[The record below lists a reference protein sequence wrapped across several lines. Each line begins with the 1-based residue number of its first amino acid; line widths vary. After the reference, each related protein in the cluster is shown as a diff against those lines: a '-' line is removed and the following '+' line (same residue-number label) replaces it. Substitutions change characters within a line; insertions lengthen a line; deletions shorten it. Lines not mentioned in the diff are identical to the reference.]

1 MSLNAATIEILLAK
15 GLTGADLL
23 DVARAME
30 KRADPTAAERQRKC
44 RANKKAGDVSHRD
57 VTRDPPIDNNHTP
70 SNSPSEAKASLAPK
84 GKATRLPADWQP
96 EPLSGETAAMVSA
109 WPVGMLEREL
119 SKFRDY
125 WAAASG
131 RKAAKLDWNAAFRN
145 WLRNANEW
153 ASRNGTAN
161 RSNHQNGAP
170 RDGFTAVL
178 RDVGSRENTFSPAG
192 DDGGMRTTSPV
203 GLIAS
208 C

>member
-15 GLTGADLL
+15 GLTGDDLL

-30 KRADPTAAERQRKC
+30 KRADPTAAERQRRC
-44 RANKKAGDVSHRD
+44 RENKKAGNMSRRD

-84 GKATRLPADWQP
+84 GKSIRLPDGWRP
-96 EPLSGETAAMVSA
+96 EPLSGETEVMVSA

-125 WAAASG
+125 WASASG
-131 RKAAKLDWNAAFRN
+131 RRAAKHDWNAAFRN

-153 ASRNGTAN
+153 ASHNGKAN
-161 RSNHQNGAP
+161 RTDSADRRSSLARAIDEGL
-170 RDGFTAVL
+170 DFL
-178 RDVGSRENTFSPAG
+178 
-192 DDGGMRTTSPV
+192 GG
-203 GLIAS
+203 
-208 C
+208 